1 MIFHTHINNAQ
12 EKGVTPKIHILMQ
25 PLRNI
30 KFHSISHDYS
40 HSIVEGGFE
49 EIS

>member
-1 MIFHTHINNAQ
+1 MYHELMTH
-12 EKGVTPKIHILMQ
+12 PLFILI
-25 PLRNI
+25 RN
-30 KFHSISHDYS
+30 YS